1 MIRRSNRLRHVACV
15 LTGLLFGAT
24 AQAQDGSA
32 DFGAPYKGLL
42 VPANIGLGVVP
53 GTTVDSADGSA
64 IQLTLDASQ
73 KDKVGTIAL
82 GWKDGQGQ
90 FQLSLAAPVDG
101 GGEATPFSL
110 LGLPQG
116 ATAKFAFNRLL
127 WRGPT
132 ASEQAQ
138 AVKLCA
144 DRGIPIADCT
154 VRKLEARKDGLA
166 GRLAD
171 LEHLN
176 DVPWFFGGDAS
187 IERASFKYLE
197 KSTLASKS
205 ESHDALT
212 VSGRVGFYSSTL
224 GFVIG
229 SYAFKDAFAAAGG
242 ATQVCQPIAGTQGTR
257 CDAAVLGSPQEK
269 QLHVVGL
276 EVRRFM
282 ASTAAAIA
290 ASIQRDLKKGV
301 TSVEVPVYFIRNA
314 TGTPVGGVRF
324 GWRSDTKEV
333 TAVAFVGAALG
344 TGL

>member
-1 MIRRSNRLRHVACV
+1 MTRRSLRR
-15 LTGLLFGAT
+15 GA
-24 AQAQDGSA
+24 ALALI
-32 DFGAPYKGLL
+32 GLL
-42 VPANIGLGVVP
+42 VGAAVRAQGPGSDTAAPYNGLRVPANLGLGVVP
-53 GTTVDSADGSA
+53 GTTADGDKGSA
-64 IQLTLDASQ
+64 IQLILDASQ

-90 FQLSLAAPVDG
+90 FQLSLAAPVDSS
-101 GGEATPFSL
+101 GEATPFSL

-116 ATAKFAFNRLL
+116 ATAKFAANRLL
-127 WRGPT
+127 WRGPSL
-132 ASEQAQ
+132 SEQAQ
-138 AVKLCA
+138 AVKLCT
-144 DRGIPIADCT
+144 DRGIAIADCT
-154 VRKLEARKDGLA
+154 VRKLRERNRDLA
-166 GRLAD
+166 ERFAD

-176 DVPWFFGGDAS
+176 DVPWFFGGDVS
-187 IERASFKYLE
+187 LERATFKYLE
-197 KSTLASKS
+197 RSTLASKS
-205 ESHDALT
+205 EGHDALT
-212 VSGRVGFYSSTL
+212 VSGRVGFYSTAV

-229 SYAFKDAFAAAGG
+229 SYSYKDAYAAAGA
-242 ATQVCQPIAGTQGTR
+242 ATQVCQPITGTQGTR
-257 CDAAVLGSPQEK
+257 CDNAVLGAPQER

-290 ASIQRDLKKGV
+290 ASIQRDLKKGI

-324 GWRSDTKEV
+324 GWRSDTKDL